1 MKIQKIVD
9 SYRNDFNAI
18 LECEHC
24 YSTQRLYSGYND
36 KHYHAK
42 VLPAIT
48 CVKCGKNRAGDSP
61 AIKNDDGFISV
72 P

>member
-24 YSTQRLYSGYND
+24 YSTKD
-36 KHYHAK
+36 FT
-42 VLPAIT
+42 VAIM
-48 CVKCGKNRAGDSP
+48 
-61 AIKNDDGFISV
+61 ISIIMQKFF
-72 P
+72 PL